1 MTTDGP
7 ELPSALMDAAPP
19 RSPLFDLLDGLRT
32 SNSPAVPPPNTP
44 FAMGEKMFLGKMALL
59 GVGEQFRA
67 VTASAL
73 GFELPY
79 EPNRVSRRGELTAL
93 WLSPEEWL
101 LVTSA
106 SNSAKMCAEVSQ
118 AVAGIHALAVDV
130 SDRWDVIC
138 VTGSQAVDVL
148 NQGTSLDL
156 VAPGFPSGSCAQT
169 QLGRV
174 QVIIHQHEDRPTF
187 DVFVDSTHA
196 EFLWRWLENAATG
209 LDPVVFFPD
218 TE

>member
-1 MTTDGP
+1 MPTDGLEP
-7 ELPSALMDAAPP
+7 AAAGAAAP

-32 SNSPAVPPPNTP
+32 PESPAVPPPGAA

-59 GVGEQFRA
+59 GEGEQFRA
-67 VTASAL
+67 ATVSAL
-73 GFELPY
+73 GFRLPY
-79 EPNRVSRRGELTAL
+79 EPNCVSRQGDLTAL

-138 VTGSQAVDVL
+138 VTGSQVVDVL
-148 NQGTSLDL
+148 NQGTSLDFD
-156 VAPGFPSGSCAQT
+156 APGFAAGSCAQT
-169 QLGRV
+169 RLGPV
-174 QVIIHQHEDRPTF
+174 QVIVHQHDDRPTF

-196 EFLWRWLENAATG
+196 EYLWRWLENAAAG